1 MYRELLIEIGCEE
14 LPASWM
20 PPLVRQLG
28 ECLGAR
34 LEAVRLACP
43 TPPEAFATPRRLAVR
58 AARVA
63 ERQPDLEETVTGP
76 PVRAAFTDTGEP
88 TRAAAGFARKQGV
101 AVDRLIRID
110 TPKGTYLA
118 HRRRQRGQA
127 ARSVLGGVLA
137 ATLRDLA
144 FPKQM
149 HWDARLDDGRG
160 DLPFGRPIR
169 WLVFL
174 FGGRVVPFVIGRTP
188 EAAARGVTPIRAGS
202 ATRGHRFF
210 AREGRPGRPV
220 RVGSFAEYRKTLERH
235 YVLLTREER
244 RARIEKRLETQA
256 KRLGGVVGGGGGAAS
271 LLDEVP
277 DLVEYPS
284 VVAGRFPEEFL
295 ALPEEVLKTTMIHH
309 QHYFPVATGDGRLTE
324 HFLAVTNVPKDNVP
338 AIARN
343 SERVLVARLRDA
355 RFFWEADRGAPL
367 DSRLDRLDTLRF
379 HAKLGSYLDKARR
392 IEKLA
397 AAVAGDAFGAPAAVG
412 HAARAARLAKAD
424 LTTDMVGEFPEL
436 QGVMGGIYAREDG
449 EPEEV
454 WRAVYHHYLPI
465 GVTAD
470 APPRPDDLGGAGASW
485 AAVALA
491 DKLDTLVGL
500 FRAGERPRGARDPFG
515 LRRQAHGIFAI
526 LVDLP
531 ELTGLT
537 ARPDL
542 GGLVAAA
549 EAAHGAG
556 DESAQ
561 GAAADGAGDGAGR
574 GAALPPA
581 AGGRRQNKPG
591 KAADGAAYGGAGAA
605 GREAPEGG
613 GGAAATEP
621 KALERLQQFLLERLR
636 FVLEQRGHD
645 VRNVRAVT
653 QPWPSWRAVVP
664 LDARRKLEALS
675 GFTGSADFQQLAAV
689 FKRVRNIARELPDA
703 ELADVEAGRAA
714 VSDEPPEP
722 AEAALAAE
730 LDRRRP
736 AIAAAVAAGTDY
748 HAAFAEAAA
757 FGPAVDRFFTDVL
770 VMAGDPG
777 LRRRRLALLKR
788 LEHLILQLADVSAL
802 VRDAD

>member
-28 ECLGAR
+28 ACVGAR
-34 LEAVRLACP
+34 LEAARLACP

-63 ERQPDLEETVTGP
+63 ERQPDLEETLTGP
-76 PVRAAFTDTGEP
+76 PVRAAFSDGGEP
-88 TRAAAGFARKQGV
+88 TPAAAGFARKHGV
-101 AVDRLIRID
+101 PVDRLIRID
-110 TPKGTYLA
+110 TPKGAYVA

-127 ARSVLGGVLA
+127 ARSVLAGVLA

-149 HWDARLDDGRG
+149 QWDARLDDGRG

-174 FGGRVVPFVIGRTP
+174 FGGRVVPFAIERTP
-188 EAAARGVTPIRAGS
+188 AAAARGVAPIRAGS

-220 RVGSFAEYRKTLERH
+220 RVGSFAEYRKTLKRH

-244 RARIEKRLETQA
+244 RARIAKKIETQA
-256 KRLGGVVGGGGGAAS
+256 KRLGGVVGGAGGAGS

-309 QHYFPVATGDGRLTE
+309 QHYFPVTAGDGRLTE

-379 HAKLGSYLDKARR
+379 HARLGSYLAKARR

-397 AAVAGDAFGAPAAVG
+397 ADVAGDAFGAPAAVD
-412 HAARAARLAKAD
+412 HAARAALLAKAD
-424 LTTDMVGEFPEL
+424 LTTDMVGELPEL

-470 APPRPDDLGGAGASW
+470 APPRPDDLGRAGVSW

-515 LRRQAHGIFAI
+515 LRRQAHGVFSI
-526 LVDLP
+526 LVGLP

-549 EAAHGAG
+549 EAAHGVG
-556 DESAQ
+556 RE
-561 GAAADGAGDGAGR
+561 AAPPPPEPGR
-574 GAALPPA
+574 RRLGTGEA
-581 AGGRRQNKPG
+581 AGGAG
-591 KAADGAAYGGAGAA
+591 EVADGEVHAS
-605 GREAPEGG
+605 
-613 GGAAATEP
+613 ATEP
-621 KALERLQQFLLERLR
+621 EVLERLQQFLLERLR

-664 LDARRKLEALS
+664 LDARRKLEALPR
-675 GFTGSADFQQLAAV
+675 FTGSADFQQLAAL
-689 FKRVRNIARELPDA
+689 FKRVRNIAKELPDA
-703 ELADVEAGRAA
+703 ELAEVEAGHAA
-714 VSDEPPEP
+714 TSNASIEP
-722 AEAALAAE
+722 AEWALWDELEQRGPVIATAA
-730 LDRRRP
+730 
-736 AIAAAVAAGTDY
+736 AAGTDY
-748 HAAFAEAAA
+748 HEAFAEAAA

-770 VMAGDPG
+770 VMADDLGV
-777 LRRRRLALLKR
+777 RRRRLALLKR

-802 VRDAD
+802 VKDAD

>member
-28 ECLGAR
+28 ACVGAR
-34 LEAVRLACP
+34 LEAAGLACP
-43 TPPEAFATPRRLAVR
+43 VPPAAFATPRRLAVH

-63 ERQPDLEETVTGP
+63 ERQADVEETVTGP
-76 PVRAAFTDTGEP
+76 PVRAAFTDGGEP
-88 TRAAAGFARKQGV
+88 TPAAVGFARKQGV
-101 AVDRLIRID
+101 PVDRLIRIE

-118 HRRRQRGQA
+118 HRRRQRGRA

-188 EAAARGVTPIRAGS
+188 DAAARGVAPIRAGS

-220 RVGSFAEYRKTLERH
+220 RVGSFTEYRKTLKRH
-235 YVLLTREER
+235 YVLLSREER
-244 RARIEKRLETQA
+244 RARIAKKLETQA
-256 KRLGGVVGGGGGAAS
+256 KRVGGVVGGAGGAAS

-295 ALPEEVLKTTMIHH
+295 ALPDEVLKTTMIHH
-309 QHYFPVATGDGRLTE
+309 QHYFPVAARDGRLTE

-355 RFFWEADRGAPL
+355 RFFWEADRGARL

-397 AAVAGDAFGAPAAVG
+397 AAVAGDAFGTPAAVD

-470 APPRPDDLGGAGASW
+470 APPQPEDLGGAGTSW

-515 LRRQAHGIFAI
+515 LRRQAHGVFAI

-542 GGLVAAA
+542 GHLVAAA
-549 EAAHGAG
+549 EAAH
-556 DESAQ
+556 E
-561 GAAADGAGDGAGR
+561 
-574 GAALPPA
+574 
-581 AGGRRQNKPG
+581 
-591 KAADGAAYGGAGAA
+591 
-605 GREAPEGG
+605 G
-613 GGAAATEP
+613 GGAARNDAREAGRESAAEP
-621 KALERLQQFLLERLR
+621 EAVERLQQFLLERLR

-664 LDARRKLEALS
+664 LDARRKLEALPR
-675 GFTGSADFQQLAAV
+675 FTGSTGFQQLAAL
-689 FKRVRNIARELPDA
+689 FKRVRNIARGLPDA

-770 VMAGDPG
+770 VMADDPG

-802 VRDAD
+802 VKDAD

>member
-20 PPLVRQLG
+20 PPLVGQFG
-28 ECLGAR
+28 ACVGAR
-34 LEAVRLACP
+34 LEEARLACP

-63 ERQPDLEETVTGP
+63 DRQPDLEETLTGP
-76 PVRAAFTDTGEP
+76 PVRAAFTPAGDP
-88 TRAAAGFARKQGV
+88 TPAATGFARKHGV
-101 AVDRLIRID
+101 AVDRLIRIE
-110 TPKGTYLA
+110 TPKGTYIA
-118 HRRRQRGQA
+118 HRRRQRGRA

-188 EAAARGVTPIRAGS
+188 EAAARGVAPIRAGS

-210 AREGRPGRPV
+210 ARDGRPGRPV
-220 RVGSFAEYRKTLERH
+220 RVGSFDEYRKALKRR
-235 YVLLTREER
+235 YVLLTRDER
-244 RARIEKRLETQA
+244 RARLEKKLETQA
-256 KRLGGVVGGGGGAAS
+256 KRLGGVVGGTGGAAS

-284 VVAGRFPEEFL
+284 VVAGRFPDEFL
-295 ALPEEVLKTTMIHH
+295 SLPEEVLKTTMIHH
-309 QHYFPVATGDGRLTE
+309 QHYFPVTAGDGRLTE

-343 SERVLVARLRDA
+343 AERVLVARLRDA

-379 HAKLGSYLDKARR
+379 HAKLGSYLAKARR

-397 AAVAGDAFGAPAAVG
+397 AAVAADAFGAPAAAG
-412 HAARAARLAKAD
+412 PAARAALLAKAD

-454 WRAVYHHYLPI
+454 WRAVYHHYRPV

-470 APPRPDDLGGAGASW
+470 AQPGPDELGAAGASW

-515 LRRQAHGIFAI
+515 LRRQAHGVFAI

-531 ELTGLT
+531 ELTGLA

-549 EAAHGAG
+549 EAAHGAA
-556 DESAQ
+556 DESQ
-561 GAAADGAGDGAGR
+561 GAGR
-574 GAALPPA
+574 EPA
-581 AGGRRQNKPG
+581 NEP
-591 KAADGAAYGGAGAA
+591 
-605 GREAPEGG
+605 EAID
-613 GGAAATEP
+613 
-621 KALERLQQFLLERLR
+621 RLQQFLLERLR

-653 QPWPSWRAVVP
+653 QPWPTWRAVVP

-675 GFTGSADFQQLAAV
+675 GFTGSADFQQLAAL

-703 ELADVEAGRAA
+703 EFADVEAGRAA
-714 VSDEPPEP
+714 VSDAPPEP

-736 AIAAAVAAGTDY
+736 AIASAVAAGTDY

-757 FGPAVDRFFTDVL
+757 FGPAVDGFFTDVL
-770 VMAGDPG
+770 VMAGEPD

-802 VRDAD
+802 VKDAD

>member
-28 ECLGAR
+28 ACVGAR
-34 LEAVRLACP
+34 LEAARLACP

-63 ERQPDLEETVTGP
+63 ERQPDLEETLTGP
-76 PVRAAFTDTGEP
+76 PVRAAFSDGGEP
-88 TRAAAGFARKQGV
+88 TPAAAGFARKHGV
-101 AVDRLIRID
+101 PVDRLIRID
-110 TPKGTYLA
+110 TPKGAYVA

-127 ARSVLGGVLA
+127 ARSVLAGVLA

-149 HWDARLDDGRG
+149 QWDARLDDGRG

-174 FGGRVVPFVIGRTP
+174 FGGRVVPFAIERTP
-188 EAAARGVTPIRAGS
+188 AAAARGVAPIRAGS

-220 RVGSFAEYRKTLERH
+220 RVGSFGEYRKTLKRQ
-235 YVLLTREER
+235 YVLLSREER
-244 RARIEKRLETQA
+244 RARIAKKLETQA
-256 KRLGGVVGGGGGAAS
+256 KRLGGMVGGAGGAAS

-309 QHYFPVATGDGRLTE
+309 QHYFPVTAGDGRLTE

-379 HAKLGSYLDKARR
+379 HARLGSYLAKARR

-397 AAVAGDAFGAPAAVG
+397 ADVAGDAFGAPAAVD
-412 HAARAARLAKAD
+412 HAARAALLAKAD
-424 LTTDMVGEFPEL
+424 LTTDMVGELPEL

-470 APPRPDDLGGAGASW
+470 APPRPDDLGRAGVSW

-515 LRRQAHGIFAI
+515 LRRQAHGVFSI
-526 LVDLP
+526 LVGLP

-549 EAAHGAG
+549 EAAHGVG
-556 DESAQ
+556 RE
-561 GAAADGAGDGAGR
+561 AAPPPPEPGRRRIRIDGGAGGAGR
-574 GAALPPA
+574 EV
-581 AGGRRQNKPG
+581 
-591 KAADGAAYGGAGAA
+591 ADG
-605 GREAPEGG
+605 EAH
-613 GGAAATEP
+613 ASATEP
-621 KALERLQQFLLERLR
+621 EVLERLQQFLLERLR

-664 LDARRKLEALS
+664 LDARRKLEALPR
-675 GFTGSADFQQLAAV
+675 FTGSADFQQLAAL
-689 FKRVRNIARELPDA
+689 FKRVRNIAKELPDA

-714 VSDEPPEP
+714 VSDEPPES

-730 LDRRRP
+730 LERRRP
-736 AIAAAVAAGTDY
+736 AIAAAVAAGSDY

-770 VMAGDPG
+770 VMAGDPD

-788 LEHLILQLADVSAL
+788 LENLILQLADVSAL
-802 VRDAD
+802 VKDAD

>member
-1 MYRELLIEIGCEE
+1 MYRELLVEIGCEE
-14 LPASWM
+14 LPASWL

-28 ECLGAR
+28 AGLGAR
-34 LEAVRLACP
+34 LEAARLACP
-43 TPPEAFATPRRLAVR
+43 VPPEAFATPRRLAVR
-58 AARVA
+58 APRVA

-76 PVRAAFTDTGEP
+76 PLRAAFTEGGEATP
-88 TRAAAGFARKQGV
+88 AAVGFARKQGV
-101 AVDRLIRID
+101 PVGRLIRVD
-110 TPKGTYLA
+110 TPKGAYVA
-118 HRRRQRGQA
+118 HRRRQRGRA

-137 ATLRDLA
+137 AVLRDLA

-174 FGGRVVPFVIGRTP
+174 FGGRVVPFVIERTP
-188 EAAARGVTPIRAGS
+188 EAAARGVAPIRAGS

-210 AREGRPGRPV
+210 ARDGRPGRPV
-220 RVGSFAEYRKTLERH
+220 RVGSFDEYRKALKRRC
-235 YVLLTREER
+235 VLLTRDER
-244 RARIEKRLETQA
+244 RARIAKKLETQA
-256 KRLGGVVGGGGGAAS
+256 KRLGGVVGGAGGAAP

-284 VVAGRFPEEFL
+284 VVAGRFPREFL

-309 QHYFPVATGDGRLTE
+309 QHYFPVTSGEGRLTE

-355 RFFWEADRGAPL
+355 RFFWEADRRARL

-379 HAKLGSYLDKARR
+379 HAQVGSYLDKARR

-397 AAVAGDAFGAPAAVG
+397 AAVAGDAFAAPVHVVD

-454 WRAVYHHYLPI
+454 WRAVYHHYLPV
-465 GVTAD
+465 GVAAD
-470 APPRPDDLGGAGASW
+470 APPRADDLGAAAVSW

-515 LRRQAHGIFAI
+515 LRRQAHGVFGI

-549 EAAHGAG
+549 ETAHGAG
-556 DESAQ
+556 PEEAH
-561 GAAADGAGDGAGR
+561 GAAADEAHGATAEETP
-574 GAALPPA
+574 GAAPESADA
-581 AGGRRQNKPG
+581 A
-591 KAADGAAYGGAGAA
+591 
-605 GREAPEGG
+605 
-613 GGAAATEP
+613 
-621 KALERLQQFLLERLR
+621 ERLQQFLLERLR

-653 QPWPSWRAVVP
+653 QPWPSWRAVAP
-664 LDARRKLEALS
+664 LDARRKLEALAE
-675 GFTGSADFQQLAAV
+675 FTGSADFQQLAAL
-689 FKRVRNIARELPDA
+689 FKRVRNIARSLSDDEFA
-703 ELADVEAGRAA
+703 AAEAGRAA
-714 VSDEPPEP
+714 LSNEPPEP

-736 AIAAAVAAGTDY
+736 AVAAAVAAGTDY
-748 HAAFAEAAA
+748 SAAFAEAAA

-770 VMAGDPG
+770 VMAADPG
-777 LRRRRLALLKR
+777 LRRRRLVLLKR
-788 LEHLILQLADVSAL
+788 LERLVLQLADVSAL
-802 VRDAD
+802 VK